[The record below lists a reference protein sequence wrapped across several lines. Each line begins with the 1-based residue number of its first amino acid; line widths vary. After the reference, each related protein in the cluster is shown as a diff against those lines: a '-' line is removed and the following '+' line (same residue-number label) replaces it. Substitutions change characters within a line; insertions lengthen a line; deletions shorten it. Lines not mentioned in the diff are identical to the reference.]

1 MTGEEW
7 LRLAVI
13 QPSPFCN
20 INCDYCYLPSR
31 TETHRMDRETIRAV
45 VKGIFSTDLVKESLT
60 FLWHAGEPMAVPLS
74 WYRDAFEIIRAEA
87 PPGLQI
93 CHSFQSNG
101 TLIDENWCRFIK
113 EEKIELGLSID
124 GPAHI
129 HDAHRKTRGGEGTH
143 GRAMRGVQLLRERD
157 IDFFV
162 IAVVSKDSLGLA
174 DEIYDFFMD
183 NGITHFGLN
192 IEEEEDFHVKSS
204 LKACRKEE
212 IEQFFLRMYERMKA
226 SEGGVRIR
234 EFDIAIQRIL
244 SHRVAPSVNFV
255 YENEQTRPFG
265 ILSVDYKG
273 NFATFSP
280 EMLGVTT
287 SQYGPFSFGSFHGG
301 GIEDAVT
308 GGNFLAALNDIKSGV
323 ERCRQEC
330 AYFNLCGG
338 GAPANKYFENG
349 SFDSTETSYCRY
361 VIQLPLS
368 IVLEDLEKNGW
379 ELSLEEKNQRN

>member
-1 MTGEEW
+1 
-7 LRLAVI
+7 
-13 QPSPFCN
+13 
-20 INCDYCYLPSR
+20 
-31 TETHRMDRETIRAV
+31 MDRETIRSV

-60 FLWHAGEPMAVPLS
+60 FLWHAGEPMAVPVS
-74 WYRDAFEIIRAEA
+74 WYRDAFDIIRSEA
-87 PPGLQI
+87 PAGLQI

-113 EEKIELGLSID
+113 EEKIELGLSMD

-143 GRAMRGVQLLRERD
+143 GRAMRGVHLLREHG

-162 IAVVSKDSLGLA
+162 IAVVTKDSLGHA
-174 DEIYDFFMD
+174 DEIYDFFIA
-183 NGITHFGLN
+183 NGISHFGLN
-192 IEEEEDFHVKSS
+192 IEEEEDFNLTSS
-204 LKACRKEE
+204 LKTSRKGE
-212 IEQFFLRMYERMKA
+212 IEQFFRTMYERMRA

-234 EFDIAIQRIL
+234 EFDIAMQRIF
-244 SHRVAPSVNFV
+244 SHREASSVNFV

-287 SQYGPFSFGSFHGG
+287 SEYGPFTFGSFHNG
-301 GIEDAVT
+301 GIKNAVT
-308 GGNFLAALNDIKSGV
+308 NGSFLAVLNDIKAGV
-323 ERCRQEC
+323 ERCRREC

-338 GAPANKYFENG
+338 GAPSNKYFENG

-368 IVLEDLEKNGW
+368 IVLEDLEKNAL
-379 ELSLEEKNQRN
+379 ELSSPPDFRPRLS